1 MLIPPLTDVATPRL
15 WGTAL
20 AIVFVALNLLAPP
33 AKAEKADR
41 SKPMVVESDQGGT
54 VDLQRQVLV
63 YSGNVVLSQGT
74 MLLRAERLEMR
85 ETPDGYRTA
94 IAAGAPGKQA
104 SWRQKR
110 DGVDETMEGTA
121 DRIDFDGRSD
131 TLRFLGNGTVRRLR
145 GAQLADEIT
154 GAVIVWDNINEVFRV
169 EGGAP
174 SALNPSGRVRAILS
188 PRAEP
193 GASSPRVQPGAAAPS
208 VPAAPASTPTPGGL
222 KPSRT
227 LGSGR

>member
-1 MLIPPLTDVATPRL
+1 MTQLPLTARFAPGFRLACVAV
-15 WGTAL
+15 W
-20 AIVFVALNLLAPP
+20 VLLLGAWP
-33 AKAEKADR
+33 ADATAEKADR

-94 IAAGAPGKQA
+94 VAAGAAGKQA

-121 DRIDFDGRSD
+121 DRIDFDGRTD

-154 GAVIVWDNINEVFRV
+154 GAVIVWDNLNEVFRV
-169 EGGAP
+169 EGGTP
-174 SALNPSGRVRAILS
+174 SALNPGGRVRAVLS

-193 GASSPRVQPGAAAPS
+193 GAAASAPPL
-208 VPAAPASTPTPGGL
+208 PASAPAPGGL